1 MPSDKTVAYGAF
13 VLVAGILGALGAL
26 GIVVFGLLLAQDSI
40 NHVSFALPHVCGL
53 ILSLFLATCGGFLDR
68 TRSAWF
74 GWLSYGALLPSAII
88 VLGLGVPSLRT
99 GALPKA
105 DWAAFFV
112 GLLIFAVSFPATLVA
127 RRRARSRLALVQSMN
142 CWRSL

>member
-26 GIVVFGLLLAQDSI
+26 GIVVSGLLLAQDSI

-53 ILSLFLATCGGFLDR
+53 ILSLFVATCGGFLDR

-88 VLGLGVPSLRT
+88 VVGLGVASLRN
-99 GALPKA
+99 GALPRWTGSHFSLGCLYSPCRFQRHSLLGGA
-105 DWAAFFV
+105 QGR
-112 GLLIFAVSFPATLVA
+112 GL
-127 RRRARSRLALVQSMN
+127 RLCNL
-142 CWRSL
+142 